1 MNILF
6 AGTPENS
13 SKILKSLIDLEDIHV
28 KGVISQS
35 DKRGK
40 RGSELVES
48 FVSKVAKESLIP
60 TFKED
65 DLNTKHF
72 KDGIAD
78 LDIDIL
84 LVVAYGKILPNWLL
98 SKPKLMPINIH
109 FSLLPKYRGA
119 SPIQSSLINGDIVS
133 GVTFIKMNAD
143 LDAGEIIDSF
153 KCDISINDNKISLEK
168 KLTKISIEKLN
179 EVLGNV
185 KSNNISLNHQD
196 ESKASY
202 CKKIKKI
209 DGLINFNQSSQL
221 IFNTFRAYKEWPQS
235 TFEYK
240 KILIKIHDMYISDK
254 QSGGVPGTISLLDK
268 TGIYINTCDKMIV
281 ITNLQFPNKKII
293 SAVDVFNS
301 YKEFFS

>member
-13 SKILKSLIDLEDIHV
+13 SQILKSLIDLEDIHV

-40 RGSELVES
+40 RGSEVVES

-119 SPIQSSLINGDIVS
+119 SPIQSSLIKSFTTPTGPPLPPPPQAVNA
-133 GVTFIKMNAD
+133 NAD
-143 LDAGEIIDSF
+143 DSA
-153 KCDISINDNKISLEK
+153 
-168 KLTKISIEKLN
+168 
-179 EVLGNV
+179 
-185 KSNNISLNHQD
+185 
-196 ESKASY
+196 SKVFF
-202 CKKIKKI
+202 
-209 DGLINFNQSSQL
+209 NFL
-221 IFNTFRAYKEWPQS
+221 VFLRIMTAY
-235 TFEYK
+235 Y
-240 KILIKIHDMYISDK
+240 
-254 QSGGVPGTISLLDK
+254 
-268 TGIYINTCDKMIV
+268 
-281 ITNLQFPNKKII
+281 LQ
-293 SAVDVFNS
+293 
-301 YKEFFS
+301 

>member
-1 MNILF
+1 
-6 AGTPENS
+6 
-13 SKILKSLIDLEDIHV
+13 
-28 KGVISQS
+28 
-35 DKRGK
+35 
-40 RGSELVES
+40 
-48 FVSKVAKESLIP
+48 
-60 TFKED
+60 
-65 DLNTKHF
+65 
-72 KDGIAD
+72 
-78 LDIDIL
+78 
-84 LVVAYGKILPNWLL
+84 
-98 SKPKLMPINIH
+98 
-109 FSLLPKYRGA
+109 LLPKYRGA

-168 KLTKISIEKLN
+168 KLTKISIERLN

>member
-13 SKILKSLIDLEDIHV
+13 SQILKSLIDLEDIHV

-40 RGSELVES
+40 RGSEVVES

-268 TGIYINTCDKMIV
+268 TGIYINGH
-281 ITNLQFPNKKII
+281 
-293 SAVDVFNS
+293 
-301 YKEFFS
+301 

>member
-1 MNILF
+1 
-6 AGTPENS
+6 
-13 SKILKSLIDLEDIHV
+13 
-28 KGVISQS
+28 
-35 DKRGK
+35 
-40 RGSELVES
+40 
-48 FVSKVAKESLIP
+48 
-60 TFKED
+60 
-65 DLNTKHF
+65 
-72 KDGIAD
+72 
-78 LDIDIL
+78 
-84 LVVAYGKILPNWLL
+84 
-98 SKPKLMPINIH
+98 
-109 FSLLPKYRGA
+109 LLPKYRGA

-185 KSNNISLNHQD
+185 KSNNINLTHQD